1 MAATMQSQKGSGK
14 DIASFTMNITFGKH
28 ARDATPT
35 RTACSAHTML
45 DTPLDEYKRER
56 IISVG
61 LCALSISQLERSQS
75 AGKHNDKSGFGRL
88 PAEIQN
94 DIFELALVEKDP
106 IIIGANTKLPGILT
120 TSSKIRAAAHSMFW
134 ERNTFIWQIA
144 SYNAKNLHKF
154 TSSNLFISED
164 TVTQTK
170 TYQVR
175 ILDLPNWDNFEAW
188 LKAEHAATMSG
199 SFEIVSANPSHEFI
213 QVSLLLQAMI
223 QQRPFHWRDSRM
235 EFGRVFHRQSLAR
248 YNKGW
253 GSFF

>member
-1 MAATMQSQKGSGK
+1 MAAPTESQKGSDK
-14 DIASFTMNITFGKH
+14 DIASFTMNITFGVH
-28 ARDATPT
+28 ARAGTPT
-35 RTACSAHTML
+35 QTACSDHTIL
-45 DTPLDEYKRER
+45 DIPMDEYKRER
-56 IISVG
+56 ILSVG
-61 LCALSISQLERSQS
+61 FSALSISQFERSRA
-75 AGKHNDKSGFGRL
+75 AGEHNNKSGFGRL

-94 DIFELALVEKDP
+94 DIFELALVKEDP

-120 TSSKIRAAAHSMFW
+120 ASSRIRAAAHSMFW

-144 SYNAKNLHKF
+144 SYNARNLHKL
-154 TSSNLFISED
+154 TSSNLFVSQD
-164 TVTQTK
+164 TVAQTK

-175 ILDLPNWDNFEAW
+175 VLDLPNWDNFQAW
-188 LKAEHAATMSG
+188 LQAEHSATTSET
-199 SFEIVSANPSHEFI
+199 FEIVSVDPSGEFV
-213 QVSLLLQAMI
+213 QVSLLLQATI